1 MIEDIQGLK
10 RLQKILRDHMN
21 TIADDIATTDVPN
34 FEQYRYL
41 RGRIDGLALAER
53 ELIDLAEMMEKANG

>member
-1 MIEDIQGLK
+1 MLEDVQGLK
-10 RLQKILRDHMN
+10 HLHRILREHMN
-21 TIADDIATTDVPN
+21 NIADDIATTDVPN

-53 ELIDLAEMMEKANG
+53 ELLDLAETMEKANG